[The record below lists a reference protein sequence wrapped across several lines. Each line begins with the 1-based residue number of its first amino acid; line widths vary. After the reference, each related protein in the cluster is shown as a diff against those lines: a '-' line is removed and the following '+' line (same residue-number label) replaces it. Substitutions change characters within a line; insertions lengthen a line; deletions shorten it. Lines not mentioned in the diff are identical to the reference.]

1 MAPLSVEDLEQA
13 VAAALQAQDSD
24 RSESCLSPVLEAL
37 RSQSDLAESFW
48 PGQSGQSSKVCG
60 GPARDYSRVT
70 GAFDRLV
77 KGNCSWSSKLAD
89 LLRCTSA
96 WVMPALPRRP
106 FAHSDFSE
114 KSDKSEAAPK
124 WEPGRMEVQESDVEL
139 HWDSLE
145 PDKASSPA
153 TGSTEEP
160 KDAVEVDLDDMDIE
174 EELSCPGITW
184 LSALLSALL
193 PLLTKALPR
202 DQNEVCII
210 PHPHKMER
218 QEAAEETL
226 YLHLG
231 TTGRR
236 PVFNTKKIC
245 DNCGTRI
252 TDRYYYHCSENCD
265 IDFCQDCHTR
275 SKDLLDSFMAEVGE
289 DSQEHLSK
297 RLFWVIDITE
307 RIGWH
312 VLHLNV
318 ADRRQLA
325 NELAFEW
332 PTALFERLVQA
343 AIDVVNARVV
353 HVQDVK
359 DIQSDERFWYAVGW
373 LQFLYNTNEL
383 PCKTRRLEEQSSRG
397 PKVDY
402 ERFVLEGINKCEPLS
417 EFQRWRTHPSAKV
430 PNVVEIRRFR
440 VTDHFCS
447 FLTHSN
453 LVPMNFRRVCLLCD
467 VWEQMQASGHILP
480 LHLEVPREPKR
491 LIQAVVDRFSPI
503 MSPAEL
509 RQPLRICFQGEEA
522 GGPGVTREFFQVA
535 LRSFL
540 DGEFGDEKLFVYH
553 EQSRLYWF
561 NEKAKNSEQCFRSYG
576 ILLGQAV
583 LNNTHV
589 PNIFPRALYDRLLEA
604 LVSPCART
612 LRLEDLGAVCPD
624 TAKSLRQ
631 ILEYNEED
639 IAEVFGDLGWPRSR
653 LPEELVISQ
662 ANKADFIQAY
672 IDWFFHERVDAQLRP
687 LCEGFKGVLGGSS
700 LLRTIVD
707 AVQLEKIVC
716 GGAEQVDVNAIRSGS
731 EIEGWTQQEESEY
744 LPWFWEVLASFTAA
758 EKVQFVVFVT
768 ASDRVPLRGWQALGL
783 IVQKNGVG
791 DDRLPSAYTCFSQLL
806 LPRFSSKEKL
816 RSGLLLAI
824 ANSEGFGLR

>member
-1 MAPLSVEDLEQA
+1 MPLSVEELEAA
-13 VAAALQAQDSD
+13 VQKVLSAEDSQQ
-24 RSESCLSPVLEAL
+24 SVLCLSPVLETL
-37 RSQSDLAESFW
+37 RDQQNLAASFL
-48 PGQSGQSSKVCG
+48 PGLTTAGTS
-60 GPARDYSRVT
+60 RDYLRVT
-70 GAFDRLV
+70 SSFESLV
-77 KGNCSWSSKLAD
+77 RKGSSRWSSVLAD
-89 LLRCTSA
+89 QLRA
-96 WVMPALPRRP
+96 AAAEVMPAMPRRP
-106 FAHSDFSE
+106 FARSDFSDSE
-114 KSDKSEAAPK
+114 ANLKWEAFAQGPVPVFPDEGDLHEASDK
-124 WEPGRMEVQESDVEL
+124 V
-139 HWDSLE
+139 
-145 PDKASSPA
+145 SSPA

-160 KDAVEVDLDDMDIE
+160 KDSVDVDMEEID
-174 EELSCPGITW
+174 EELSSPCIAW

-193 PLLTKALPR
+193 PLLTNALPR

-210 PHPHKMER
+210 PHPHKMEQ
-218 QEAAEETL
+218 QEAGEDTL
-226 YLHLG
+226 YMHG

-252 TDRYYYHCSENCD
+252 TDRHYYHCSENCD

-275 SKDLLDSFMAEVGE
+275 TAELLEAFMAEVDE
-289 DSQEHLSK
+289 DNGEHLSK

-312 VLHLNV
+312 VLHSSV
-318 ADRRQLA
+318 ADRHRLA

-332 PTALFERLVQA
+332 PTALFEKLSQA

-373 LQFLYNTNEL
+373 LQFLYKANEL

-402 ERFVLEGINKCEPLS
+402 DRFILEGINKCEPLS
-417 EFQRWRTHPSAKV
+417 EFQRWRKHPSAKV
-430 PNVVEIRRFR
+430 PNVLDILHFQLS
-440 VTDHFCS
+440 DDFCS

-453 LVPMNFRRVCLLCD
+453 LVPLNFRRVCLLCD
-467 VWEQMQASGHILP
+467 VWEHMQNGRIVP
-480 LHLEVPREPKR
+480 LHLEVPREPKS
-491 LIQAVVDRFSPI
+491 LVQAVVERFGSCP
-503 MSPAEL
+503 SQADL

-535 LRSFL
+535 MRSFL
-540 DGEFGDEKLFVYH
+540 DGEFEGEKLFSYD
-553 EQSRLYWF
+553 EQYWF
-561 NEKAKNSEQCFRSYG
+561 NEEALNCGQCFQAYG

-589 PNIFPRALYDRLLEA
+589 PNIFPRALYDRLLEE
-604 LVSPCART
+604 LESPCARK
-612 LRLEDLGAVCPD
+612 LRLEDIGAVCPV

-631 ILEYNEED
+631 ILEYSGED
-639 IAEVFGDLGWPRSR
+639 IAEVFGDLGWPRGR
-653 LPEELVISQ
+653 QLPADLHISQ
-662 ANKADFIQAY
+662 ANKADFVQAY
-672 IDWFFHERVDAQLRP
+672 IDWFFHDRIAAQLNP
-687 LCEGFKGVLGGSS
+687 LCEGFKSILGGSF

-716 GGAEQVDVNAIRSGS
+716 GGAEKVDVDAIRSGA
-731 EIEGWTQQEESEY
+731 EIEGWTPEEESDY
-744 LPWFWEVLASFTAA
+744 LPWFWEALASFSAA
-758 EKVQFVVFVT
+758 EMAQFVVFVT

-816 RSGLLLAI
+816 RSGLLTAI

>member
-1 MAPLSVEDLEQA
+1 MAPLSVEELERF
-13 VAAALQAQDSD
+13 VKDALQAKDGD
-24 RSESCLSPVLEAL
+24 KSEVCLSPVLETL
-37 RSQSDLAESFW
+37 RSPSDLAESFW
-48 PGQSGQSSKVCG
+48 PGHGFSNGE
-60 GPARDYSRVT
+60 GPSRDYSRVT
-70 GAFDRLV
+70 DAFDQLV
-77 KGNCSWSSKLAD
+77 KKDSCAWSAKLAD

-96 WVMPALPRRP
+96 FVMPVLPRRP
-106 FAHSDFSE
+106 FASSDFSE
-114 KSDKSEAAPK
+114 PEVVAPK
-124 WEPGRMEVQESDVEL
+124 GVTLPTPNRMEVSEVDDAQDFS
-139 HWDSLE
+139 E
-145 PDKASSPA
+145 PDKASSPL

-160 KDAVEVDLDDMDIE
+160 KDATDVDWAIDMDTE
-174 EELSCPGITW
+174 EEASSPCITW
-184 LSALLSALL
+184 FSALLSALL
-193 PLLTKALPR
+193 PLLTRALPR

-252 TDRYYYHCSENCD
+252 TDRYYYHCSQNCD

-275 SKDLLDSFMAEVGE
+275 SKELLDAFMAEVGE
-289 DSQEHLSK
+289 DSQEHLSR

-318 ADRRQLA
+318 ADRRLLA

-417 EFQRWRTHPSAKV
+417 EFQRWRKHPSAKV
-430 PNVVEIRRFR
+430 PNVVEIRRFQ

-467 VWEQMQASGHILP
+467 VWEQMQTGHIMP
-480 LHLEVPREPKR
+480 LHLEVPREPTL
-491 LIQAVVDRFSPI
+491 LIQAVVERFGSCQNH
-503 MSPAEL
+503 AEL

-540 DGEFGDEKLFVYH
+540 DGNFGDEKLFVYH

-561 NEKAKNSEQCFRSYG
+561 NEKAKNSEPCFRCYG

-631 ILEYNEED
+631 ILEYNGED

-653 LPEELVISQ
+653 LPEELAISQ
-662 ANKADFIQAY
+662 VNKADFIQAY
-672 IDWFFHERVDAQLRP
+672 IDWFFHERVDAQLKP
-687 LCEGFKGVLGGSS
+687 LCEGFKSILGGSS

-716 GGAEQVDVNAIRSGS
+716 GGADKVDVNAIRSGS
-731 EIEGWTQQEESEY
+731 EIEGWTPEEESDY
-744 LPWFWEVLASFTAA
+744 LPWFWEVLASFSPA
-758 EKVQFVVFVT
+758 EKAQFVVFVT

-816 RSGLLLAI
+816 RSGLLLAV

>member
-1 MAPLSVEDLEQA
+1 MTE
-13 VAAALQAQDSD
+13 
-24 RSESCLSPVLEAL
+24 
-37 RSQSDLAESFW
+37 
-48 PGQSGQSSKVCG
+48 
-60 GPARDYSRVT
+60 
-70 GAFDRLV
+70 AFDQLV
-77 KGNCSWSSKLAD
+77 KKGSCRWSSELAD
-89 LLRCTSA
+89 LVRGAAA
-96 WVMPALPRRP
+96 WAMPALPRRP
-106 FAHSDFSE
+106 FAHSDFS
-114 KSDKSEAAPK
+114 DRSETVNAPF
-124 WEPGRMEVQESDVEL
+124 EVQECDLDLLDV
-139 HWDSLE
+139 SE

-160 KDAVEVDLDDMDIE
+160 KDATDVDMDIDLDE
-174 EELSCPGITW
+174 EPSSPCITW

-193 PLLTKALPR
+193 PLLTNALPR

-218 QEAAEETL
+218 QEAGEETL

-231 TTGRR
+231 TSGRR

-265 IDFCQDCHTR
+265 IDFCQDCHAR
-275 SKDLLDSFMAEVGE
+275 SRDLLDAFMVEVDE
-289 DSQEHLSK
+289 VNDENLSR
-297 RLFWVIDITE
+297 RLFWVVDITE

-312 VLHLNV
+312 VLHLNA
-318 ADRRQLA
+318 ADRRKLA

-332 PTALFERLVQA
+332 PTSLFERLAQA

-397 PKVDY
+397 PKIDY
-402 ERFVLEGINKCEPLS
+402 ERFILEGINKCEPLS
-417 EFQRWRTHPSAKV
+417 EFQRWRKHPSAKV
-430 PNVVEIRRFR
+430 PNVVDIRRFR
-440 VTDHFCS
+440 ITDHFCS

-467 VWEQMQASGHILP
+467 VWEQMQNGHIVP
-480 LHLEVPREPKR
+480 LQLEVPREPKR
-491 LIQAVVDRFSPI
+491 LIQAVVERFGACSNH
-503 MSPAEL
+503 SDL

-540 DGEFGDEKLFVYH
+540 DGEFGDEKLFVYD
-553 EQSRLYWF
+553 EQSRMYWF
-561 NEKAKNSEQCFRSYG
+561 NEQAKNSEQCFRSYG

-612 LRLEDLGAVCPD
+612 LCLEDLGAVCPD

-631 ILEYNEED
+631 ILEYTEED
-639 IAEVFGDLGWPRSR
+639 IAEVFGELAWPRGNR
-653 LPEELVISQ
+653 LAEDLSISQ
-662 ANKADFIQAY
+662 ANKGEFIQAY
-672 IDWFFHERVDAQLRP
+672 IDWFFHERIDSQLRP
-687 LCEGFKGVLGGSS
+687 LCEGFKSILGGSS

-716 GGAEQVDVNAIRSGS
+716 GGADKVDVNAIRSGA
-731 EIEGWTQQEESEY
+731 EIEGWTSEEESDY
-744 LPWFWEVLASFTAA
+744 LPWFWEVLASFSPA
-758 EKVQFVVFVT
+758 EKAQFVVFVT

-816 RSGLLLAI
+816 QKGLLLAI